1 MSAAVPAPSPS
12 PAALRLAGY
21 AALFDI
27 ADSGRDVIRRG
38 AFARTLARR
47 TAPLRLLWQHSPVRP
62 IGVIEQVAE
71 DARGLRVIAR
81 IDRPQSRAASL
92 LRAGAVSG
100 LSFGYRA
107 TRFRRQH
114 GLRELL
120 EIELFEISLVTHP
133 LQHRARVHLIA

>member
-1 MSAAVPAPSPS
+1 MSAAAQPCF
-12 PAALRLAGY
+12 AGY

-27 ADSGRDVIRRG
+27 IDAGRDVIRSG
-38 AFARTLARR
+38 AFARTLAARQE
-47 TAPLRLLWQHSPVRP
+47 PWPLLWQHSPLHP
-62 IGVIEQVAE
+62 IGVVERIAE

-81 IDRPQSRAASL
+81 IDRPHSRAAAL
-92 LRAGAVSG
+92 LEARAVSG

-107 TRFRRQH
+107 TRSRHRH

-120 EIELFEISLVTHP
+120 DIELFEISLVTHP